1 MWSAPVWRAL
11 EQQMWPDLISS
22 SPDGVPD
29 LVEKTGKNEQASKE
43 TNEYNLSWAEEWTED
58 EDEDG
63 SLSECS
69 QHLDLY

>member
-1 MWSAPVWRAL
+1 MKVVNKI
-11 EQQMWPDLISS
+11 Q
-22 SPDGVPD
+22 
-29 LVEKTGKNEQASKE
+29 TGKNEQASKE
-43 TNEYNLSWAEEWTED
+43 TNEYSLSWAEEWTED